1 MRSLKKLTPVCASL
15 LLALASNVAS
25 AEGGVDRMKAVMEAV
40 SGGKMEALTPTEQ
53 QAAKTGVAG
62 ATHDADPSIYDKKTA
77 EFAVQQQSKWDAL
90 ARQAYVSALP
100 PADQAIGRSILLGDG
115 TVPGST
121 GKLFFFVSRSMP
133 LSLLRTYALESF
145 YLGGT
150 LVVKGIRPGESV
162 NEYVDEAVSDYNSAD
177 SQVLSGIEINPNL
190 FDLFNVTMVP
200 SVVWTN
206 RQGLDDI
213 GAGCPNL
220 PENVPPPQVSVE
232 GPGGSPITLD
242 KPVCAPAPDSSFYK
256 LTGALALPY
265 VFDRFEQ
272 AGAPKAAMDE
282 YRQELKEMAQNG
294 VSADGVDGGHGLA
307 GLTGNI
313 KVEQLPK
320 YVLRYW
326 QQELATQKVQRAPYG
341 PAFSPGGDDDPDYRR
356 ELEQKIQRGLGITQ

>member
-1 MRSLKKLTPVCASL
+1 MKKLTLSVAIAGM
-15 LLALASNVAS
+15 LATAAIT
-25 AEGGVDRMKAVMEAV
+25 AHADAGVDRMKSVMEAV
-40 SGGKMEALTPTEQ
+40 TGGNLSTLAPADQ
-53 QAAKTGVAG
+53 QAAQTGVAG
-62 ATHDADPSIYDKKTA
+62 ATRDADPNIYDKKTA
-77 EFAVQQQSKWDAL
+77 EFAVEAQAKWNDL

-115 TVPGST
+115 TVPGSP

-133 LSLLRTYALESF
+133 LPLLRTYALEAF

-150 LVVKGIRPGESV
+150 LVVRGIRPGESV
-162 NEYVDEAVSDYNSAD
+162 KEYVDEAVSDYNSAGN
-177 SQVLSGIEINPNL
+177 QVLSGIEINPNL
-190 FDLFNVTMVP
+190 FDMFNVTMVP

-220 PENVPPPQVSVE
+220 PDNVQTPQVTVE
-232 GPGGSPITLD
+232 GPDGSPITLD

-272 AGAPKAAMDE
+272 AGAPKAAIEE

-307 GLTGNI
+307 GLKGDI

-341 PAFSPGGDDDPDYRR
+341 PAFSEGGDDDPEYRQ